1 MSITQHAFPDEV
13 NLYNMLLSLKSKLVS
28 ARKLMLIFSCT
39 FALLNS
45 NSSFSHGG
53 VAFEEDLCVITI
65 NFMQAHFTVFQPEV
79 SQNEEFCEDIPS
91 ATTSV
96 FVMEYLHHLL
106 QEMYIDFRIVRDIN
120 NVGQY
125 ASWEDIEGLDDLE
138 AATVFYQPPTI
149 EDGGYYRASY
159 AFEERGTYIGVV
171 TAEHPTEDRNYN
183 AVFYFQVG
191 GRDWGTIPYFIAL
204 LLIVQGGY
212 WYSSGGYK
220 KYKAKEPAR
229 NLEV

>member
-1 MSITQHAFPDEV
+1 VSIAQHAFPDEV
-13 NLYNMLLSLKSKLVS
+13 NLHNMLLSLKSKLVS

-96 FVMEYLHHLL
+96 FVMEYLHNLL

-125 ASWEDIEGLDDLE
+125 ASWEDIEELDDLE
-138 AATVFYQPPTI
+138 AATIF
-149 EDGGYYRASY
+149 
-159 AFEERGTYIGVV
+159 
-171 TAEHPTEDRNYN
+171 
-183 AVFYFQVG
+183 
-191 GRDWGTIPYFIAL
+191 
-204 LLIVQGGY
+204 
-212 WYSSGGYK
+212 
-220 KYKAKEPAR
+220 
-229 NLEV
+229 